1 MTVFSRSSKEGG
13 RQRRVQIEVVEVGV
27 QRTGAR
33 GRTELKECG
42 REGRLKEQ
50 FLMPAQREV

>member
-13 RQRRVQIEVVEVGV
+13 RRRRFQIEVVEVGV

-33 GRTELKECG
+33 GWTELKECG